1 MMAGN
6 SSSPL
11 ARAAARFRGHLLAR
25 ASLLFLLLLT
35 LAALAAPW
43 IESWMGVNA
52 LTADLFNARMPPSA
66 ANWLGTDEAG
76 RDLLTRLL
84 HGGRV
89 TLLVA
94 LASALASAIIGTV
107 IGLVAGLGGGRLD
120 AMLMRL
126 TDAVIAL
133 PVLPLLFILA
143 ALDLAKLGLPSEL
156 AQSQAA
162 GLWRIVIIIALF
174 GWPTVARLV
183 RAEALSLIR
192 RDFVRAAVALGASK
206 GMIALRQ
213 LLPNLASP
221 IIVATTLSV
230 GNIILFESVLSFLG
244 LGISPPIPSWGNMLS
259 NAEETIWSAPRLAIW
274 PGVMIFLTVIAFNF
288 LGDGLQDALDPKS
301 DTDRGRTG

>member
-1 MMAGN
+1 MTGTPHA
-6 SSSPL
+6 PL
-11 ARAAARFRGHLLAR
+11 ARAAQRFRSHLLAR
-25 ASLLFLLLLT
+25 ASLLFLILLT
-35 LAALAAPW
+35 IAAIAAPW
-43 IESWMGVNA
+43 IETWLGVNA
-52 LTADLFNARMPPSA
+52 MTADLFNARMAPSA

-94 LASALASAIIGTV
+94 LASALASAVIGTAV
-107 IGLVAGLGGGRLD
+107 GLLAGLGGGRLD
-120 AMLMRL
+120 AFLMRL

-143 ALDLAKLGLPSEL
+143 ALDLAKIGVPQALAESE
-156 AQSQAA
+156 AV

-192 RDFVRAAVALGASK
+192 RDFVRAAIAMGAGK
-206 GMIALRQ
+206 ATIARRH

-221 IIVATTLSV
+221 VIVATTLSV

-244 LGISPPIPSWGNMLS
+244 LGISPPTPSWGNMLS

-301 DTDRGRTG
+301 DGDRGRTA

>member
-1 MMAGN
+1 MNPNA
-6 SSSPL
+6 PL
-11 ARAAARFRGHLLAR
+11 ARAARRFRKHLLAQ
-25 ASLLFLLLLT
+25 ASLSFLLLLA

-43 IESWMGVNA
+43 IEQMLGVDA
-52 LTADLFNARMPPSA
+52 LRADLFNAKLAPSA
-66 ANWLGTDEAG
+66 LHWLGTDEAG

-89 TLLVA
+89 TLTVALFAA
-94 LASALASAIIGTV
+94 LASAAIGTA
-107 IGLVAGLGGGRLD
+107 IGLIAGLGGGRID
-120 AMLMRL
+120 SALMRL

-143 ALDLAKLGLPSEL
+143 ALDLTKLGLPRDLAESE
-156 AQSQAA
+156 AA
-162 GLWRIVIIIALF
+162 GLWRIIIIIALF

-183 RAEALSLIR
+183 RAETLSLIR
-192 RDFVRAAVALGASK
+192 RDFVRATFAMGAGPRS
-206 GMIALRQ
+206 IALRH

-221 IIVATTLSV
+221 IIVATSLSV

-244 LGISPPIPSWGNMLS
+244 LGVAASTPTWGNMLS
-259 NAEETIWSAPRLAIW
+259 NAEETIWSTPRLAIW

-301 DTDRGRTG
+301 EADRPRAV